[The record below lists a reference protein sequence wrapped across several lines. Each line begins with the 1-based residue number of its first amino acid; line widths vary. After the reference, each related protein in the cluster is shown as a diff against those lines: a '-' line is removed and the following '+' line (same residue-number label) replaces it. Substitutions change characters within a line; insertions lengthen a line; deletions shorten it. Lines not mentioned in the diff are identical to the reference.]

1 MKEENLDKGYS
12 KYNHRIGGNKITD
25 EVVDSLI
32 AKCNDNRIKIR
43 NLTNK
48 LYIDLVNGHTN
59 SNEDIKY
66 LINKLEAENKYMLE
80 YFELD
85 YLLPMLTINLK

>member
-1 MKEENLDKGYS
+1 MKENLEIEYE
-12 KYNHRIGGNKITD
+12 KYNHKVGENKITD

-48 LYIDLVNGHTN
+48 LYIDLINGHTN

-66 LINKLEAENKYMLE
+66 LIDKIEAETKYMLE

-85 YLLPMLTINLK
+85 YLSPMLMINLK